1 MLEGLFS
8 TLFTNPPALST
19 LDTLIFKW
27 NWDFGT
33 YFDPLSTEIANLSAY
48 GENVLQRIQFSTYCF
63 GHPTS
68 ADILEYFEDFSNS
81 ILWAAYSYLRLVEV
95 IVHMD
100 DPVGGIYNED
110 LRIGIH
116 QSFTRL
122 FHGVGVEIIV
132 TLGILS
138 GH

>member
-1 MLEGLFS
+1 VLEGVFS
-8 TLFTNPPALST
+8 ILFTNPPALST

-33 YFDPLSTEIANLSAY
+33 YFDPLSTEIANFSAY
-48 GENVLQRIQFSTYCF
+48 GENILQRIQFSTHCV

-81 ILWAAYSYLRLVEV
+81 ILWASSSHLRLVEV
-95 IVHMD
+95 MVHMD
-100 DPVGGIYNED
+100 DTVRGIYDED

-122 FHGVGVEIIV
+122 FHGVSVEIIV